1 MKGHFYITPTSSSP
15 VFVTEHGCWLSETC
29 FPHLKWCIFIS
40 KLLRDHCEQQCSPTY
55 LIIISELT
63 FFTKSSHAK
72 LDTIR
77 MSETYLNSYVVTVP

>member
-29 FPHLKWCIFIS
+29 FPNLKWCIFIS

-55 LIIISELT
+55 LIIISELRFLQRALMQNLT
-63 FFTKSSHAK
+63 P
-72 LDTIR
+72 
-77 MSETYLNSYVVTVP
+77 SECPRLILTHM